1 MEIKEVKQTIIEAS
15 EGHIL
20 TNGNSYG
27 KVVALGS
34 TDSADNWHE
43 ITIEE
48 YNEIVAET
56 ENADIPIEE

>member
-20 TNGNSYG
+20 TNGKAFG

-48 YNEIVAET
+48 YDKIET
-56 ENADIPIEE
+56 EQTGDMLIEE

>member
-20 TNGNSYG
+20 TNGHSYG

-34 TDSADNWHE
+34 TDSADNWYE
-43 ITIEE
+43 ITEEE
-48 YNEIVAET
+48 YNKIEAEQT
-56 ENADIPIEE
+56 EDMLIEE